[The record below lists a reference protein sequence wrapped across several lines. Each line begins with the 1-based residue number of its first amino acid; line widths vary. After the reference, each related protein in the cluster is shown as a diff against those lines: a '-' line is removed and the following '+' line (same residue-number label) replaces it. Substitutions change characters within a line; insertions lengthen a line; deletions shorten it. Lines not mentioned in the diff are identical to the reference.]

1 MSDTPPSQDPSPPT
15 RTPGIVV
22 ASIVAVAV
30 FALGNLIV
38 NRLTTNVELPPPPA
52 LAGQPGALPTASS
65 SAASGQPSPV
75 AAPSGDGGPGI
86 GSRDAA
92 VRESQERD
100 DAGGAPTAAPALHH
114 AKDGL
119 ANGDAA
125 TQAHL
130 GEGAGAAGPPQA
142 VEEVTPP
149 VDERSPRGAKRED
162 EGDRPARKGSSGNC
176 ALADK
181 DIAREAW
188 RRNAPTICV
197 TGDGKDQAA
206 LYLPVKGNAMSATYD
221 FRRRQKLLRILAPAA
236 ESQLTMAQ
244 YKLRRHGFRDLRIGG
259 ESQGGDGAKLRITF
273 EKNPADVAV
282 ELKETFIKVV
292 IPLPTSG
299 STSGSP

>member
-38 NRLTTNVELPPPPA
+38 NRLTTKVELPPPPA
-52 LAGQPGALPTASS
+52 LAGQPGALPTASTT
-65 SAASGQPSPV
+65 GQPSAV
-75 AAPSGDGGPGI
+75 APAGDGGPTN
-86 GSRDAA
+86 GSRDGAA
-92 VRESQERD
+92 RESQERD
-100 DAGGAPTAAPALHH
+100 DAGRAPTAPPDLHH
-114 AKDGL
+114 PKEDL

-125 TQAHL
+125 PQAPL

-149 VDERSPRGAKRED
+149 VDDRSPRGAKRDED
-162 EGDRPARKGSSGNC
+162 GDRPARRGSSGNC
-176 ALADK
+176 ALSDK

-299 STSGSP
+299 STSASP